1 MYYGKKK
8 IIIITVVI
16 IILVIL
22 LALGGLIVYS
32 KTDLFK
38 SKDTLFYKY
47 LGQTLKDLEI
57 SENTQLA
64 TIEKLKEQVPY
75 EINGELTFKDSKV
88 SNPLNNAKLIV
99 NVKADKMSDKAYA
112 TTELYNRENSIFK
125 LEYANKNN
133 IYALKSNEIVTAFVG
148 IENNNL
154 KVLAQKLG
162 IEDTKEIPNEIQF
175 LGFAELLDF
184 TEDEKT
190 YITETYMNI
199 IRQNIEKK
207 SYSKENDV
215 TIIKDG
221 VSHKTTGYRL
231 NLTTSE
237 LKNLEIKLLENLKQD
252 SITLNLITT
261 KAKTLGLSENYTQV
275 NNLTQQIQKQID
287 TIQSENSLEE
297 TGLSIVIYVEN
308 GKIITNEIIIKNDT
322 KLTISI
328 DKNNNISNYYILIEK
343 LNMQEQF
350 NKIELQIQR
359 VVGTMETSLNAQV
372 NVDDKTEVDIY
383 LQNTGSA
390 SENYLNSNL
399 EVTVTQNDRTYEG
412 KYSQKMNFKQD
423 IGTQIPEITRNNC
436 AVLNDYT
443 KQQIEFLIK
452 SITERAIV
460 VFNEKVQIIDS
471 NINPTIVNE

>member
-8 IIIITVVI
+8 GIIITVVI

-32 KTDLFK
+32 KTDLLK

-47 LGQTLKDLEI
+47 LGQTLKDLEV

-75 EINGELTFKDSKV
+75 QINGELTFEDSKE
-88 SNPLNNAKLIV
+88 SNPLNNVKLIV
-99 NVKADKMSDKAYA
+99 DAKVDKISDKAYA

-125 LEYANKNN
+125 LEYANANN

-148 IENNNL
+148 VENNNL
-154 KVLAQKLG
+154 KALAQKLG
-162 IEDTKEIPNEIQF
+162 IENAKDIPDEIQF

-221 VSHKTTGYRL
+221 VNHKTTGYRL
-231 NLTTSE
+231 NLTASE
-237 LKNLEIKLLENLKQD
+237 LKNLEVKLLENLKQD

-275 NNLTQQIQKQID
+275 NNLTQQIQEKID
-287 TIQSENSLEE
+287 TIQNGSSLEE

-308 GKIITNEIIIKNDT
+308 GKVITNEIIIKNDT

-372 NVDDKTEVDIY
+372 NIDDKTEVDIY

-399 EVTVTQNDRTYEG
+399 DVTVTQNDRTYEG

-423 IGTQIPEITRNNC
+423 VGTQIPVITRNNC

-452 SITERAIV
+452 SITERVIV
-460 VFNEKVQIIDS
+460 VFNEKIQIIDS